1 MQETL
6 LNHKDSK
13 VITCLKQQMKNMASQ
28 IKKHANEEKIMEKLI
43 NINPG
48 IIPPTL
54 EEKNL
59 LLPAE
64 ENTSISLRKKSTGY
78 SPAFFA
84 HSSQSKIKIASSEE
98 INASIRDRLTRCNI
112 KF

>member
-1 MQETL
+1 MQETF

-28 IKKHANEEKIMEKLI
+28 IRKHA
-43 NINPG
+43 
-48 IIPPTL
+48 T

-64 ENTSISLRKKSTGY
+64 ENTSVSLRKKSTNY
-78 SPAFFA
+78 SPAFF
-84 HSSQSKIKIASSEE
+84 SNSPQSKIKIASSEE
-98 INASIRDRLTRCNI
+98 INASIRDRLIRCNVS
-112 KF
+112 F